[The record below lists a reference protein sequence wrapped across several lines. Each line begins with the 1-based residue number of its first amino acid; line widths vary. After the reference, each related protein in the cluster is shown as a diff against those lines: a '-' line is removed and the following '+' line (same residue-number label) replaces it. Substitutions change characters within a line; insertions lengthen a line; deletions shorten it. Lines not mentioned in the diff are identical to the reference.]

1 MLPSIFSQKP
11 LFVRMSVGFLVLALI
26 LMLLDSKNPEWFAGL
41 RSSSHA
47 SMQPIYQMSVGPS
60 YVMEYAEGVL
70 YSKEALRRENIRLR
84 TELLQVRAKLQSHDH
99 LLAQNARLQGV
110 LNTTRSGEHDLL
122 LARVV
127 GADSNPLKQVV
138 LLNKGK
144 NDGVEIGQTV
154 IDEHG
159 IVGQIIN
166 VYANTSRLGLITD
179 EEQSVSVVVARTG
192 QRAMVSGGGMPDSLS
207 LDYIFKTADVKVGD
221 ELISSGLGE
230 RIPAGYK
237 VGTVSDIDTT
247 RTDNF
252 ADIRVAPA
260 ADVLRSSYV
269 LVLKPKVSQP
279 TTPQSP

>member
-11 LFVRMSVGFLVLALI
+11 LFARMSIGFLVFALI
-26 LMLLDSKNPEWFAGL
+26 LMLLDSKNPEWFASL

-47 SMQPIYQMSVGPS
+47 SMQPIYQMSIGPS
-60 YVMEYAEGVL
+60 YVMEYAEGVM

-84 TELLQVRAKLQSHDH
+84 TELLQVRAKLQNYDH

-110 LNTTRSGEHDLL
+110 LSTTRSGEHDLL

-127 GADSNPLKQVV
+127 GTDSNPLKQVV

-166 VYANTSRLGLITD
+166 VYADTSRLGLITD

-252 ADIRVAPA
+252 ADIKVAPS
-260 ADVLRSSYV
+260 ADVLHSNYV
-269 LVLKPKVSQP
+269 LVLQPKSDLSQSKP
-279 TTPQSP
+279 TP

>member
-11 LFVRMSVGFLVLALI
+11 LFARMSVGFLVLALI
-26 LMLLDSKNPEWFAGL
+26 LMLLDSKNPEWFASL

>member
-11 LFVRMSVGFLVLALI
+11 LFARMSVGFLVLALI
-26 LMLLDSKNPEWFAGL
+26 LMLLDSKNPEWFASL

-60 YVMEYAEGVL
+60 YVMEYAERVL

-154 IDEHG
+154 ID
-159 IVGQIIN
+159 
-166 VYANTSRLGLITD
+166 R
-179 EEQSVSVVVARTG
+179 
-192 QRAMVSGGGMPDSLS
+192 
-207 LDYIFKTADVKVGD
+207 
-221 ELISSGLGE
+221 
-230 RIPAGYK
+230 
-237 VGTVSDIDTT
+237 
-247 RTDNF
+247 
-252 ADIRVAPA
+252 
-260 ADVLRSSYV
+260 
-269 LVLKPKVSQP
+269 
-279 TTPQSP
+279 